1 VTVLSSPFAVFLI
14 AVVVLWAS
22 AWFGATVLK
31 RQRSLAEDERGYFGV
46 IHGATL
52 TLLALIIGFNVA
64 MAINHYDER
73 TNNEEREANAIGTEY
88 LRIGVLAD
96 ADTMTVRQ
104 LLKEYLNDRILFY
117 DTADPKALERVE
129 MDTAQLQVK
138 LWNAVRSPALAQP
151 TPLMALVLSGM
162 NDVLNS
168 QRYTQASYW
177 DRIPPGAWSLMVA
190 IAVFANIMIGY
201 SSRRETQEKAIF
213 FILPVVLSIS
223 FMLIADIDS
232 PRGGLIHVRP
242 LNLESLARWLPNF
255 HGTMLE
261 DGSRDF
267 AFKDERTN
275 SPLAVGEQQFLRK
288 NSTHSRPTAT
298 SAEIAQQRRHGR
310 LC

>member
-1 VTVLSSPFAVFLI
+1 VFLI
-14 AVVVLWAS
+14 SAVALWAS
-22 AWFGATVLK
+22 AWFGATVVKK
-31 RQRSLAEDERGYFGV
+31 RRTLEEDLRQDFSI

-88 LRIGVLAD
+88 LRIGVF
-96 ADTMTVRQ
+96 ADTDAITVRQ

-117 DTADPKALERVE
+117 DTADPKTLERVE
-129 MDTAQLQVK
+129 TDTAQLQVK
-138 LWNAVRSPALAQP
+138 LWNAVRSPALAQA
-151 TPLMALVLSGM
+151 TPLMALVVSGM

-168 QRYTQASYW
+168 QRYTQAAYW

-190 IAVFANIMIGY
+190 IAIFANIMIGY

-213 FILPVVLSIS
+213 FILPIVLSIS

-255 HGTMLE
+255 HSTML
-261 DGSRDF
+261 
-267 AFKDERTN
+267 KDETGHFSFNGERAN
-275 SPLAVGEQQFLRK
+275 SLFAARGQQIR
-288 NSTHSRPTAT
+288 AQ
-298 SAEIAQQRRHGR
+298 EIQLIVDRR
-310 LC
+310 LLPSE

>member
-1 VTVLSSPFAVFLI
+1 VTILTSPFAVFLI
-14 AVVVLWAS
+14 SAVVLWAS
-22 AWFGATVLK
+22 AWFGATILK
-31 RQRSLAEDERGYFGV
+31 KRRSLAEDERGYFGV

-96 ADTMTVRQ
+96 TDTITVRQ

-117 DTADPKALERVE
+117 DTADPKTLERVE
-129 MDTAQLQVK
+129 TDTAQLQVK
-138 LWNAVRSPALAQP
+138 LWNAVRSPALAQA
-151 TPLMALVLSGM
+151 TPLMALVVSGM

-168 QRYTQASYW
+168 QRYTQAAYW
-177 DRIPPGAWSLMVA
+177 DRIPPGAWSLMAA
-190 IAVFANIMIGY
+190 IAIFANIMIGY

-213 FILPVVLSIS
+213 FILPIVLSIS

-255 HGTMLE
+255 HTTRLE
-261 DGSRDF
+261 DETRYF
-267 AFKDERTN
+267 AFNGERAN
-275 SPLAVGEQQFLRK
+275 SPFAAGEQQVCEEEF
-288 NSTHSRPTAT
+288 NS
-298 SAEIAQQRRHGR
+298 Q
-310 LC
+310 